1 MKKLVVV
8 FVMVLSMVLPIGAA
22 SGSAK
27 SAVKIVTPDLPI
39 EVLYNARKI
48 GFDVPPK
55 MIEGT
60 VVIPVRY
67 VSEKLQANVSVQ
79 GKTIYISKGD
89 REIQLTTGSK
99 AAVINGKS
107 VTLAQ
112 PAIVE
117 KGRTLVPIR
126 VVSEGLGVVVE
137 WDAVSQFV
145 WIGNKD
151 VPLLSDVVKPVD
163 FKLFRDYY
171 EDAPE
176 YLLNG
181 GFGTYTN
188 VTVVSVNDFPFK
200 NGMNTYFRFD
210 FVYDQNKKMYF
221 QTIKETGATLNSNYY
236 FLSKGSKPVTSYGLT
251 YLTKIPIKGTHIYYN
266 DTSKLGEKIDFKT
279 SKIDFIDLRDVIQIG
294 NGKSSSILIKNPWR

>member
-22 SGSAK
+22 SGNPK
-27 SAVKIVTPDLPI
+27 SAVKIVTPDLPV

-60 VVIPVRY
+60 VIIPIRY
-67 VSEKLQANVSVQ
+67 VSEKLQANVAVE
-79 GKTIYISKGD
+79 GKVIYISKGD
-89 REIQLTTGSK
+89 REIQLTIGSK
-99 AAVINGKS
+99 AAVMNGKR
-107 VTLAQ
+107 VTLQQ
-112 PAIVE
+112 PARVE

-137 WDAVSQFV
+137 WDAVNRFV
-145 WIGNKD
+145 WIGSKD

-171 EDAPE
+171 KNGPA
-176 YLLNG
+176 YLMDG

-188 VTVVSVNDFPFK
+188 ATVVNLNDFPFM
-200 NGMNTYFRFD
+200 NGMNTYYRFD
-210 FVYDQNKKMYF
+210 IVNDQNNKLYF
-221 QTIKETGATLNSNYY
+221 QTIKKTGATLNANYY
-236 FLSKGSKPVTSYGLT
+236 FLSKGLKPVVSYGLT
-251 YLTKIPIKGTHIYYN
+251 YLTRIPVKGTHIYFN
-266 DTSKLGEKIDFKT
+266 DSSKLDENVDFKN
-279 SKIDFIDLRDVIQIG
+279 SKFDYIDLSDVIYFG
-294 NGKSSSILIKNPWR
+294 DGKSSVILIKNPWR